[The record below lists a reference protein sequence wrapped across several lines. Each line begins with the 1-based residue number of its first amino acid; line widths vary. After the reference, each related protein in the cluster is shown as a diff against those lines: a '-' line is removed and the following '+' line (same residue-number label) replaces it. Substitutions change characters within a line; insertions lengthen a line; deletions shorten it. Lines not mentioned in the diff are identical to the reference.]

1 MKNLRT
7 IIIVRN
13 GVVMRKFL
21 TVLLPFLIMLIVS
34 GACIGIYFAFTT
46 GLPNFKKKV
55 VSDGGLQNQVD
66 DSGVIL
72 TEEELPRVDACGI
85 AQPLMTALIKNFTQ
99 DNNISEGSLGYSS
112 TDEGFDKLLKD
123 EVDVLI
129 STYPSDDYIT
139 RAEANGI
146 DLEITPI
153 AKDGFVFFTNPTNSL
168 DSIKVS
174 DIQKIYNGQIK
185 NWSQIGGADLAIKAF
200 QYPDN
205 SSTQMEMISSVM
217 KRLEMVDAPKDVFYD
232 KKFGEINDVIAT
244 YDNSEGSLGYTY
256 FYEANVL
263 YDTDAKVDGAIKIL
277 KVNDV
282 APSYDTIKNDEYPV
296 QVNYYLIRNKNN
308 TSESLKLFTDAVLS
322 ERGKRVI
329 KEAGYIDN

>member
-1 MKNLRT
+1 M
-7 IIIVRN
+7 
-13 GVVMRKFL
+13 
-21 TVLLPFLIMLIVS
+21 
-34 GACIGIYFAFTT
+34 
-46 GLPNFKKKV
+46 
-55 VSDGGLQNQVD
+55 
-66 DSGVIL
+66 
-72 TEEELPRVDACGI
+72 
-85 AQPLMTALIKNFTQ
+85 
-99 DNNISEGSLGYSS
+99 
-112 TDEGFDKLLKD
+112 
-123 EVDVLI
+123 
-129 STYPSDDYIT
+129 
-139 RAEANGI
+139 
-146 DLEITPI
+146 EITPI

-174 DIQKIYNGQIK
+174 DIQKIYNGQAK